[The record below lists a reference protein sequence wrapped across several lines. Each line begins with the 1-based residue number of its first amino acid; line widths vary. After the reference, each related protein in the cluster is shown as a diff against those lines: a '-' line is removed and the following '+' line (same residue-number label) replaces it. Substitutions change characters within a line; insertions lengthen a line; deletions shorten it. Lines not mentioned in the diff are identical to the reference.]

1 MGAYLAEIDAAI
13 ELAISAGRVVLEK
26 RGKAAVK
33 TKAGGEP
40 VTEADLAANHLIVE
54 GLKAR
59 FPDDAILSEETVS
72 DDSRLK
78 ASRVWIIDPI
88 DGTREYIE
96 GTDDFAVQIGL
107 CVDGEPVAGV
117 VNQAAA
123 HRLYWAVA
131 GEGAWLDDPR
141 NGARKTRRLAVSTV
155 GDPTRMK
162 LTISR
167 WHRSKKHAAIHEI
180 VKPAELIPAGS
191 IGVKMGLVSQ
201 GLADLYLHPSTRCAE
216 WDTCGPD
223 IVLRESGGAVTDF
236 FGAPLRYNQP
246 DPHHPIGVAASNAVS
261 HASILKSL
269 EPTVRGFG
277 FAPRG

>member
-1 MGAYLAEIDAAI
+1 MTFAAEIDAAL
-13 ELAISAGRVVLEK
+13 ELAVSAGRVVMEK
-26 RGKAAVK
+26 RGRAAVK
-33 TKAGGEP
+33 QKAGGEP
-40 VTEADLAANHLIVE
+40 VTEADLAANQIIVE
-54 GLKAR
+54 GLASR
-59 FPDDAILSEETVS
+59 FPADAILSEETVS
-72 DDSRLK
+72 DDSRLR

-96 GTDDFAVQIGL
+96 GTEDFAVQIGL
-107 CVDGEPVAGV
+107 CVDGVPVVGV

-141 NGARKTRRLAVSTV
+141 NTARKTRRLAVSSV
-155 GDPTRMK
+155 SDPTKMK

-167 WHRSKKHAAIHEI
+167 WHRSKKHAAIQEI

-191 IGVKMGLVSQ
+191 IGVKMGLVAQ
-201 GLADLYLHPSTRCAE
+201 AKADLYLHPSTRCAE

-223 IVLRESGGAVTDF
+223 IVLREAGGAVTDF

-246 DPHHPIGVAASNAVS
+246 DPHHPIGVAASNAIA
-261 HASILKSL
+261 HASILKSH
-269 EPTVRGFG
+269 ESTVRGFG
-277 FAPRG
+277 FVPQT